1 MTERDRARVGG
12 VVLAAGDSSRFGD
25 DNKLLASVDG
35 APLVRH
41 AAETACTSSLD
52 DAVVIVGHEAE
63 AVTDALDGLSL
74 SVRRNDD
81 YAEGQSTSVRRGVA
95 FARENGW
102 DAAVFLLGDMP
113 FVSAGTVDRLVAT
126 YRADEDG
133 IAVPRHDGQR
143 GNPVLFDRRHFDA
156 LAIVSGDRGG
166 RDLVERGDG
175 VRFVDV
181 GDPGVR
187 RDVDTEAD
195 LRDATE

>member
-1 MTERDRARVGG
+1 MTGPDRSTVGG
-12 VVLAAGDSSRFGD
+12 VVLAAGDSSRYGD

-41 AAETACTSSLD
+41 VAEAACASGLD

-63 AVTDALDGLSL
+63 AVGAALDGFSL
-74 SVRRNDD
+74 SVRYNDD
-81 YAEGQSTSVRRGVA
+81 YAEGQSTSVRCGVA

-113 FVSAGTVDRLVAT
+113 FVSPETVDRIVAA
-126 YRADEDG
+126 YRAGEG
-133 IAVPRHDGQR
+133 AIVVPRRDGQR
-143 GNPVLFDRRHFDA
+143 GNPVLFDRRYFDA
-156 LAIVSGDRGG
+156 LADVSGDRGG
-166 RDLVERGDG
+166 RDLIENEDG
-175 VRFVDV
+175 VRFLDVD
-181 GDPGVR
+181 DPGVR

>member
-1 MTERDRARVGG
+1 MTERDRSTVGG

-41 AAETACTSSLD
+41 VAETACASGLD
-52 DAVVIVGHEAE
+52 DAVAVVGHEAA
-63 AVTDALDGLSL
+63 AVSVALDDLPL
-74 SVRRNDD
+74 SVERNDD
-81 YAEGQSTSVRRGVA
+81 YAAGQSTSVRCGVA
-95 FARENGW
+95 FARENDW

-113 FVSAGTVDRLVAT
+113 FVRPETVDRVVAA
-126 YRADEDG
+126 YRASGDS
-133 IAVPRHDGQR
+133 IVVPRYDDQR

-156 LAIVSGDRGG
+156 LATVSGDRGG
-166 RDLVERGDG
+166 RALVESEAG
-175 VRFVDV
+175 VLFLDVD
-181 GDPGVR
+181 DPGVR